1 MFGTTDK
8 GDCAFLFFGFSVLVY
23 LFVSNVS
30 EKLPNIVQSRISRS
44 VIKYFYYVSK
54 KEENSFV
61 AVVVVFVTPEL

>member
-30 EKLPNIVQSRISRS
+30 EKLPNIVFSRS